1 MNFKYWYVLCK
12 HLPNF
17 LKGHSLS
24 FANSHIFPVLW
35 QCSISN
41 QFSSDSEVEDEFQYD
56 IKSLSV
62 DIKTVAGED
71 LGKIKAVQ
79 SLAMEMDLMQ
89 QMGCRYIPQK
99 LTVSQWHELLGIKCR
114 KDRQNFY
121 KMVYTEEIEK
131 ARTFFSFD
139 HSSVEVNYSES
150 LFPEISNHQIE
161 KFYNYKLSLAEIFG
175 PHLLIDCSEESCV
188 KPHEVSSCAMELS
201 RMWLLNRRN
210 ANPFNIIFCNIDR
223 NNSILQEKLIERL
236 SGTDDFIS
244 FLNFTEKSYL
254 HLFPVSKL
262 VYLTPFSKN
271 ELGKFSSNCIY
282 IMGAFLDRS
291 PETSSLAVAKRLG
304 IRTATFPIEKFSKL
318 KENVEILS
326 LDQCVAILNDVKNGA
341 SWQYAF
347 RHIPREKL
355 QTVDEEF
362 MGKKQSNHKSAI
374 DVRFRWK
381 ANYSNRPKYLKTP
394 CK

>member
-282 IMGAFLDRS
+282 IMGKFNYFEKNKKFSFYLFTFLITCLVLVGAFLDRS

-326 LDQCVAILNDVKNGA
+326 LDQVIETLLFG
-341 SWQYAF
+341 Y
-347 RHIPREKL
+347 
-355 QTVDEEF
+355 
-362 MGKKQSNHKSAI
+362 
-374 DVRFRWK
+374 
-381 ANYSNRPKYLKTP
+381 YL
-394 CK
+394 